1 MTSED
6 EFRKFS
12 QIYIGLHNPKCC
24 MEPKNDDI
32 HIGNFLFHGGPF
44 SGEPSYVQIQR
55 CIYLGCHLWGHDR
68 LAEPIVS
75 SFGCLVV
82 IWEDP
87 KTYPSKKLKLTWL
100 AGKSQFLMIRDTSSI
115 FLLFLF
121 QGLTKQ
127 RNFKRPIPDL
137 LWSTRQPKANPHPF
151 PLRSSLPPPQSRGQI
166 KSRQIIV

>member
-24 MEPKNDDI
+24 MEPKNDDL
-32 HIGNFLFHGGPF
+32 HIGSFLFHGGPF
-44 SGEPSYVQIQR
+44 SGEPSHVQIQR
-55 CIYLGCHLWGHDR
+55 CIYLGCHLWGHDQ
-68 LAEPIVS
+68 LAEPIVKLLWLS
-75 SFGCLVV
+75 CGDLGRPQ
-82 IWEDP
+82 DLP
-87 KTYPSKKLKLTWL
+87 LQKLKLTWL
-100 AGKSQFLMIRDTSSI
+100 AGKSQFLIRDTSSI

-137 LWSTRQPKANPHPF
+137 LWSARQPKANPHPF
-151 PLRSSLPPPQSRGQI
+151 PLGSSLPTQQSKGQI
-166 KSRQIIV
+166 QSHQIIV